1 MKRTIQRQKLEL
13 ARRANKWKMQL
24 WGRRSDSLQWP
35 KSKYDFLFDQ
45 SKVDRLKGLC
55 VRISLS
61 FLWSSNHHLFP
72 LTADQKQMASFI
84 SEASSMSLGGLIDP
98 MLFPRLLKF
107 QNYLTSFTCSSRELT
122 VVVENPEKKNPWN
135 RRGLCVYSMHCRLES
150 TSSWNSASTFLG
162 EMSVFPTWPIFWHT
176 KKLLVKGDF

>member
-13 ARRANKWKMQL
+13 ARRTNKWKMQL
-24 WGRRSDSLQWP
+24 WGRRSESLQWP
-35 KSKYDFLFDQ
+35 KSKHVFLFDQ
-45 SKVDRLKGLC
+45 SKLGCLKGLC
-55 VRISLS
+55 IRISL
-61 FLWSSNHHLFP
+61 FFFWSSNHHLFP

-122 VVVENPEKKNPWN
+122 VVVENPEKKSETE
-135 RRGLCVYSMHCRLES
+135 GGCVSILCIADWKAHHHEIVLQHFWEKCQCSQ
-150 TSSWNSASTFLG
+150 LG
-162 EMSVFPTWPIFWHT
+162 QFFGILKS
-176 KKLLVKGDF
+176 